1 VDLQPLLEGVQRFY
15 KSNKSNYT
23 LSRIRAE
30 CPFISEHF
38 GTFHNAGNREG
49 FVMLN
54 IRNMNA
60 AFSPALGYH
69 FRGRIAL
76 PAAGCGFGGDFAE
89 SSMFRLIKHKSFR
102 PADPA
107 MS

>member
-1 VDLQPLLEGVQRFY
+1 MDLQPLLKGVQRFY
-15 KSNKSNYT
+15 KSNNSNYT
-23 LSRIRAE
+23 LAWIRAE

-76 PAAGCGFGGDFAE
+76 PAAGCGDFAG

-102 PADPA
+102 PADPT

>member
-1 VDLQPLLEGVQRFY
+1 MDQG
-15 KSNKSNYT
+15 
-23 LSRIRAE
+23 E
-30 CPFISEHF
+30 CLFISEHF
-38 GTFHNAGNREG
+38 GTFQNAGNREG

-69 FRGRIAL
+69 FRGTIAL
-76 PAAGCGFGGDFAE
+76 AAVGGGFGGDFAG

-102 PADPA
+102 PADPT